1 VRLHRTPPKTTKRD
15 QLGLNCVVLFVKLRT
30 RVLLLALLAG
40 FFALP
45 AASASA
51 TDPASVTLTMNKS
64 VYVAGDSAEFTSTIT
79 ATNLDWVVSVQFPG
93 STDWKPLC
101 VQYNVN
107 DSVQHCTLGVYYNAK
122 VKAVLVDDKG
132 TATTTDDTVE
142 AAANLSVPVRAAMGI
157 LPLDYFTKSG
167 NYAVESNGSSPSFR
181 GASYPAFPGKRC
193 LRHVVQRRY
202 SSGWKR
208 VLTSACMIEQ
218 KQGQVVWRW
227 SGRHPSRVNF
237 RVRSTFAGDSVN
249 QAANSSWLYFR
260 FR

>member
-1 VRLHRTPPKTTKRD
+1 
-15 QLGLNCVVLFVKLRT
+15 LGLNCVVLFVKLRT

-122 VKAVLVDDKG
+122 VKAVLVDDKTTPSKPPPTLASQFAPRWG
-132 TATTTDDTVE
+132 SCRWTTSPSRATMQSRATAARRASE
-142 AAANLSVPVRAAMGI
+142 VPVTR
-157 LPLDYFTKSG
+157 P
-167 NYAVESNGSSPSFR
+167 
-181 GASYPAFPGKRC
+181 
-193 LRHVVQRRY
+193 
-202 SSGWKR
+202 
-208 VLTSACMIEQ
+208 
-218 KQGQVVWRW
+218 
-227 SGRHPSRVNF
+227 F
-237 RVRSTFAGDSVN
+237 RVSGACGTWCSGATPQAGKG
-249 QAANSSWLYFR
+249 F
-260 FR
+260 